1 MKEPFTIRIAEPA
14 DDSARAAL
22 LAPTYGSDTA
32 TLVTEVAEIRRRYR
46 QFGDL
51 APGLIGW
58 VAVDDGGHVL
68 GTIEASIRLFANG
81 CESVG
86 ILFIEGIAVDD
97 AVRQTGIGTALVETA
112 AQWAKT
118 QGISELASDAHLE
131 DSVTQDWHLAMGF
144 EVTERTVCFR
154 RPV

>member
-86 ILFIEGIAVDD
+86 ILFIEGIAVAD
-97 AVRQTGIGTALVETA
+97 AAQRNGIGRALVEAA
-112 AQWAKT
+112 AQWAET
-118 QGISELASDAHLE
+118 QGISELASDALLE
-131 DSVTQDWHLAMGF
+131 DSISQDWHLALGF
-144 EVTERTVCFR
+144 AETERTVCFR

>member
-14 DDSARAAL
+14 DDAARAAL
-22 LAPTYGSDTA
+22 LAPTYGSDAA
-32 TLVTEVAEIRRRYR
+32 TLVTEAAEIRMRYR
-46 QFGDL
+46 EFGDL

-58 VAVDDGGHVL
+58 VAEDRTGHIL

-81 CESVG
+81 CASIG

-97 AVRQTGIGTALVETA
+97 TARQNGIGTALVETA

-118 QGISELASDAHLE
+118 QGISELASDALL
-131 DSVTQDWHLAMGF
+131 DDNAAQDWHLALGF
-144 EVTERTVCFR
+144 EVTEKTVCFR

>member
-14 DDSARAAL
+14 DDAARAAL
-22 LAPTYGSDTA
+22 LAPTYGSDA
-32 TLVTEVAEIRRRYR
+32 KTLVSEAAEIRAHYR

-58 VAVDDGGHVL
+58 VAQDRTGQII
-68 GTIEASIRLFANG
+68 GTLEASIRLFANG

-131 DSVTQDWHLAMGF
+131 DSTTQDWHLAMGF

-154 RPV
+154 RTV